1 LGSSI
6 FPRCIDGGR
15 VVTGCS
21 AAELLSVTDR

>member
-1 LGSSI
+1 M

-15 VVTGCS
+15 VATGFS